1 MEPNQNAVESVELEE
16 LDVEIFAKE
25 HPDCEKPRAGVY
37 VIRID
42 RERIRMRDPESS
54 GARVLALAGKAPD
67 THKLF
72 RKSCG
77 GQVRVIELDEVVRV
91 LEPGFERFQTIPKD
105 TTEGSGDE

>member
-42 RERIRMRDPESS
+42 RERVRMREPGSS
-54 GARVLALAGKAPD
+54 GAQVLALAGKTPD

-77 GQVRVIELDEVVRV
+77 GEVRVVKHDEVIRV

-105 TTEGSGDE
+105 TTEGEWR